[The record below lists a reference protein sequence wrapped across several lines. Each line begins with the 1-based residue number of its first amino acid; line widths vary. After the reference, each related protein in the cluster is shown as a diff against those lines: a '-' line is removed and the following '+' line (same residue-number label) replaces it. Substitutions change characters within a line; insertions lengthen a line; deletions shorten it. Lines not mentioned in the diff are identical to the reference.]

1 MVVMKSLPM
10 VRAGAFSHLQVRDA
24 CHLFGI
30 PATVEVRVGT
40 ARDTTLHETFDGRV
54 PSPLGLVLVEPE

>member
-1 MVVMKSLPM
+1 MRVMKSLPM

-30 PATVEVRVGT
+30 PAAVEVRVGT
-40 ARDTTLHETFDGRV
+40 ARDTVLRKTLDGRMA
-54 PSPLGLVLVEPE
+54 SPLGLVIVEPD